1 MRSAYPSDMA
11 TAAPVSAP
19 EKLVDRHGRAITYL
33 RISVTDRC
41 DLRCRYCMA
50 EQMTFLPRSA
60 LLDLEEIAL
69 ISERFIARGVR
80 KIRLTGG
87 EPLVRRDMMELVA
100 RLGHSLGQGLDELTL
115 TTNGTRLAEHA
126 GALFDAG
133 VRRLNVSMD
142 SRDPERFRHITR
154 HGDVAQVLKGID
166 VAAAAGLAIKI
177 NMVALKGLNEAEI
190 APMLAWCVDQGHDL
204 TLIET
209 MPLGQIDE
217 DRADRFLPLTQ
228 VMDDLRTRFDLQFDD
243 RSTGGPARY
252 WRIAGT
258 ETRLG
263 LISPL
268 TGNFCAS
275 CNRVRLSTDGRLHM
289 CLGHD
294 DSVDLKAAIRNG
306 GLAEVDAR
314 ISEAL
319 DLKPAAHDFRIE
331 RGAAPAVARHMS
343 VTGG

>member
-1 MRSAYPSDMA
+1 MASAV
-11 TAAPVSAP
+11 PVSVP

-50 EQMTFLPRSA
+50 EQMTFMPRSA
-60 LLDLEEIAL
+60 LLDLQEMAL
-69 ISERFIARGVR
+69 IAERFIARGVR

-126 GALFDAG
+126 EALFDAG

-142 SRDPERFRHITR
+142 SRDPDRFRHITR
-154 HGDVAQVLKGID
+154 HGDVAQVLGGID
-166 VAAAAGLAIKI
+166 AASATGMSIKI
-177 NMVALKGLNEAEI
+177 NMVALKGLNEQEI
-190 APMLAWCVDQGHDL
+190 APMLAWCVEQGHDL

-209 MPLGQIDE
+209 MPLGLVDE

-228 VMDDLRTRFDLQFDD
+228 VMDDLRTRFDLQFEE

-252 WRIAGT
+252 WRVAGT
-258 ETRLG
+258 NTRLG

-275 CNRVRLSTDGRLHM
+275 CNRVRLSTDGKLHM

-319 DLKPAAHDFRIE
+319 DLKPAAHDFHIE